1 MPGDGRPSDGKRD
14 LRAGL
19 RSRRRIL
26 DPADVAA
33 SGRAVER
40 LLDGSKARTVVG
52 YLASEGEVP
61 VDGILAAALLS
72 GARVLLPRVRADR
85 GLDLVEL
92 SPATGPADL
101 AALVAG
107 DLPPGFGRGPGGI
120 PEPKGPA
127 CTPEDLPL
135 PAWVLVPSVALDV
148 AGHRLGRGGGSYDR
162 ALGRLRGLGWRTIG
176 VCHAAHLVDELP
188 REGHDEPVDAVLTE
202 EGLLAVAGPED
213 PAGGSTSPGRRRP
226 RGGHEGSC

>member
-1 MPGDGRPSDGKRD
+1 MPGDRRPSDGKRD
-14 LRAGL
+14 LRARL
-19 RSRRRIL
+19 RSRRRAL

-40 LLDGSKARTVVG
+40 LLDGSRARTVVG

-61 VDGILAAALLS
+61 VDGILSAALLS

-92 SPATGPADL
+92 SAAAGPGDL

-107 DLPPGFGRGPGGI
+107 DLPPAFARGPGGI

-127 CTPEDLPL
+127 CEPEDLPL
-135 PAWVLVPSVALDV
+135 PAWVLVPSVALDL

-162 ALGRLRGLGWRTIG
+162 ALGRLRRLGWRTIG
-176 VCHAAHLVDELP
+176 VCHASHLLEALP

-202 EGLLAVAGPED
+202 EGLLEVPRPGD
-213 PAGGSTSPGRRRP
+213 PGGSTSSGRPRP
-226 RGGHEGSC
+226 RGEDGGSC